1 MCIRDRVLES
11 EREQLLLQ
19 LNDLGVQ
26 LGAAHTAKIV
36 GSRGLRH
43 HISPASRLMK
53 RALNGSLWMARR
65 SASRATSSSTPES
78 SKSTRPGLMLAIHHS
93 GEPLPEP
100 MRVSAGFFVIGRS
113 GKMLIQTLP
122 PRLMWRVIA
131 IRAASIWRLV
141 TYAGVI
147 AWMPYSPNETLVP
160 PVAWPVR
167 PGWCCLRCLTLRG
180 ISIIMPQLLLQPC
193 LLYTSDAAD
202 DLTRVD

>member
-1 MCIRDRVLES
+1 
-11 EREQLLLQ
+11 
-19 LNDLGVQ
+19 
-26 LGAAHTAKIV
+26 
-36 GSRGLRH
+36 
-43 HISPASRLMK
+43 
-53 RALNGSLWMARR
+53 
-65 SASRATSSSTPES
+65 
-78 SKSTRPGLMLAIHHS
+78 
-93 GEPLPEP
+93 
-100 MRVSAGFFVIGRS
+100 MRVSAGFLVSGRS

-180 ISIIMPQLLLQPC
+180 ISITKPQLLLGLRRAQHPHAVH
-193 LLYTSDAAD
+193 DGD
-202 DLTRVD
+202 GRRHR